1 MLRRAPL
8 TTISGNKTFR
18 KELDL
23 LTKGKI
29 TGQAELEATLTQI
42 SRNLN
47 VPRIIINEVLGRLC
61 TAFFEVNKPRSGRP
75 LSITSRAAR
84 ILLRQLRSKPKIT

>member
-1 MLRRAPL
+1 LAP
-8 TTISGNKTFR
+8 ISDDRTVR

-29 TGQAELEATLTQI
+29 AGQAQLGAAPTQI

-47 VPRIIINEVLGRLC
+47 VPRTTVNGVLKRLEE
-61 TAFFEVNKPRSGRP
+61 TPSGASKPRSGRP
-75 LSITSRAAR
+75 SLIIRKT
-84 ILLRQLRSKPKIT
+84 

>member
-23 LTKGKI
+23 LTKEVG
-29 TGQAELEATLTQI
+29 TTLTQI

-47 VPRIIINEVLGRLC
+47 VPRSTFYEVLKRLQ
-61 TAFFEVNKPRSGRP
+61 TIPFGLSRTRSERP
-75 LSITSRAAR
+75 LSIHPREFR
-84 ILLRQLRSKPKIT
+84 LLLRQLRSKLKIT